1 MFYFANEIFLP
12 QLHPPMYLNQY
23 FLVLFLLASTL
34 SFSQLER
41 TDTFGEPSTS
51 DFELEEYKE
60 EPEATGA
67 ILYESANFYA
77 LSNIKRNNVRLVK
90 EIHRKIKVFDAK
102 KFDYSTVEIPYYKG
116 NEYYGEEV
124 KDFQAVTHNGTVQHY
139 VPHSSFY
146 KTQKS
151 GVGNVITFTFPDVQ
165 NGSILEY
172 TYTIVSPYF
181 FDLDGWEFQH
191 GLPTLYSK
199 FKTELP
205 AYFRYNR
212 ILYGDKKL
220 SVEEAIIRKKGF
232 LLPSNSE
239 HVDTELNLYV
249 MTDVPSFS
257 EEAYMLSKK
266 NYISRIVYEPVAF
279 KAFLGY
285 DQVFTRSWKDVDNR
299 FETRSDFGQQL
310 NKKRYFRKQLPQEI
324 LKIKDDLERAK
335 ATYGFIQD
343 NYTWN
348 KRYFNYGIKVKDAF
362 DEKLGSVSAIN
373 LSLVNALEAAKLN
386 AKAVILSTR
395 DNGLPTELYPVLSN
409 FNYVLAVLEINNEKI
424 LLDAT
429 DKQAPFGIIPFRA
442 LNVQGRVLDF
452 KKGSYWMPIEPFKQN
467 VDYVNAQITVEDNG
481 KFKGVVNQTS
491 SGYIALGKRNTIE
504 GRTLEQF
511 RKQQEKT
518 EAGKEIKNYLVD
530 NLNLVDSPLKESYD
544 IHIEP
549 EIAGDKIILSP
560 FFHKPYI
567 SENPFKM
574 NQRSYPMDFGY
585 PFTNTYLTSI
595 DLAGVYEIAQLP
607 ESRSIKLPN
616 DDGECS
622 VTYIPEGN
630 KINIRFNLKL
640 NKYTYPP
647 DAYQS
652 LKTFFAAIVSMVKEE
667 SIILKKI

>member
-102 KFDYSTVEIPYYKG
+102 KFDYATVEIPYYKG

-324 LKIKDDLERAK
+324 LKIKDD
-335 ATYGFIQD
+335 
-343 NYTWN
+343 
-348 KRYFNYGIKVKDAF
+348 
-362 DEKLGSVSAIN
+362 
-373 LSLVNALEAAKLN
+373 
-386 AKAVILSTR
+386 
-395 DNGLPTELYPVLSN
+395 
-409 FNYVLAVLEINNEKI
+409 
-424 LLDAT
+424 
-429 DKQAPFGIIPFRA
+429 
-442 LNVQGRVLDF
+442 
-452 KKGSYWMPIEPFKQN
+452 
-467 VDYVNAQITVEDNG
+467 
-481 KFKGVVNQTS
+481 
-491 SGYIALGKRNTIE
+491 
-504 GRTLEQF
+504 
-511 RKQQEKT
+511 
-518 EAGKEIKNYLVD
+518 
-530 NLNLVDSPLKESYD
+530 
-544 IHIEP
+544 
-549 EIAGDKIILSP
+549 
-560 FFHKPYI
+560 
-567 SENPFKM
+567 
-574 NQRSYPMDFGY
+574 
-585 PFTNTYLTSI
+585 
-595 DLAGVYEIAQLP
+595 
-607 ESRSIKLPN
+607 
-616 DDGECS
+616 
-622 VTYIPEGN
+622 
-630 KINIRFNLKL
+630 
-640 NKYTYPP
+640 
-647 DAYQS
+647 
-652 LKTFFAAIVSMVKEE
+652 
-667 SIILKKI
+667 

>member
-1 MFYFANEIFLP
+1 M
-12 QLHPPMYLNQY
+12 
-23 FLVLFLLASTL
+23 VLKIHLFVFVLLTA
-34 SFSQLER
+34 FSSHSQSER
-41 TDTFGEPSTS
+41 SDVFGEPTANEFSLKFYE
-51 DFELEEYKE
+51 D
-60 EPEATGA
+60 EPNAPGV
-67 ILYESANFYA
+67 ILYESGNYYA
-77 LSNIKRNNVRLVK
+77 IPIIKRTSVRLVK

-102 KFDYSTVEIPYYKG
+102 KFDYATVEIPYYKG

-124 KDFQAVTHNGTVQHY
+124 KDFQAVIHNGTVQHY

-324 LKIKDDLERAK
+324 LKIKDD
-335 ATYGFIQD
+335 
-343 NYTWN
+343 
-348 KRYFNYGIKVKDAF
+348 
-362 DEKLGSVSAIN
+362 
-373 LSLVNALEAAKLN
+373 
-386 AKAVILSTR
+386 
-395 DNGLPTELYPVLSN
+395 
-409 FNYVLAVLEINNEKI
+409 
-424 LLDAT
+424 
-429 DKQAPFGIIPFRA
+429 
-442 LNVQGRVLDF
+442 
-452 KKGSYWMPIEPFKQN
+452 
-467 VDYVNAQITVEDNG
+467 
-481 KFKGVVNQTS
+481 
-491 SGYIALGKRNTIE
+491 
-504 GRTLEQF
+504 
-511 RKQQEKT
+511 
-518 EAGKEIKNYLVD
+518 
-530 NLNLVDSPLKESYD
+530 
-544 IHIEP
+544 
-549 EIAGDKIILSP
+549 
-560 FFHKPYI
+560 
-567 SENPFKM
+567 
-574 NQRSYPMDFGY
+574 
-585 PFTNTYLTSI
+585 
-595 DLAGVYEIAQLP
+595 
-607 ESRSIKLPN
+607 
-616 DDGECS
+616 
-622 VTYIPEGN
+622 
-630 KINIRFNLKL
+630 
-640 NKYTYPP
+640 
-647 DAYQS
+647 
-652 LKTFFAAIVSMVKEE
+652 
-667 SIILKKI
+667 